1 MVPLH
6 SLKYIISAVVLA
18 AVLALLE
25 WAYIRVARRN
35 HIGVTASDK
44 GRRRFV
50 AVGGGFIF
58 ILAAIMAVAVFPATA
73 PYIFLVYMYVGGG
86 AILAVLSYADDLI
99 TLSPRLRLGVHIAVT
114 ALVLALMPFG
124 SNYLLY
130 ACAVIACTGY
140 MNASNFMDGINGM
153 LALYSGVVLAT
164 LACVMPSPVVL
175 ALLVSTAVFAAYN
188 CRREPSVYSG
198 DVGSITIGFF
208 IATSLVYYILD
219 SDEYSA
225 AVFVLVFLID
235 AFCTF
240 MERLLRGDNVFM
252 SHRRHL
258 YQLLIRRRAHP
269 LTVSAGYAAV
279 QLAVNGVW
287 LMLPEA
293 ARPVYAIASAAILL
307 TLYIFIRIFALKKYN
322 A

>member
-153 LALYSGVVLAT
+153 LALYSGVEIGRA
-164 LACVMPSPVVL
+164 S
-175 ALLVSTAVFAAYN
+175 
-188 CRREPSVYSG
+188 CR
-198 DVGSITIGFF
+198 
-208 IATSLVYYILD
+208 
-219 SDEYSA
+219 
-225 AVFVLVFLID
+225 
-235 AFCTF
+235 
-240 MERLLRGDNVFM
+240 ERV
-252 SHRRHL
+252 
-258 YQLLIRRRAHP
+258 
-269 LTVSAGYAAV
+269 
-279 QLAVNGVW
+279 
-287 LMLPEA
+287 
-293 ARPVYAIASAAILL
+293 
-307 TLYIFIRIFALKKYN
+307 
-322 A
+322 

>member
-1 MVPLH
+1 M
-6 SLKYIISAVVLA
+6 LA

-235 AFCTF
+235 TFCTF

-293 ARPVYAIASAAILL
+293 ARPVYVIASAAILV